1 VILGVGIDVV
11 HVERIRR
18 WRHIEGLYE
27 RFFHPEE
34 LASALP
40 RGEVG
45 VLSLAARF
53 AAKEAFGKAIGSG
66 LRHFALRD
74 IAVLNDSH
82 GKPVMVLTGGAEAAF
97 QDFGGSRLVCSLSHE
112 RDNALAVVII
122 EGERE

>member
-18 WRHIEGLYE
+18 WRGIAGLYD
-27 RFFHPEE
+27 RYFHPEE
-34 LASALP
+34 LKAALP

-45 VLSLAARF
+45 ILSLAARF
-53 AAKEAFGKAIGSG
+53 AAKEALGKALGSG
-66 LRHFALRD
+66 LRNLSLRD

-82 GKPVMVLTGGAEAAF
+82 GKPFMVLSGNAEEAF
-97 QDFGGSRLVCSLSHE
+97 QDFGGKRIVLSLSHE

-122 EGERE
+122 EGE

>member
-18 WRHIEGLYE
+18 WRRIEGLYE

-40 RGEVG
+40 RGETG

-74 IAVLNDSH
+74 IAVLNDSN
-82 GKPVMVLTGGAEAAF
+82 GKPFMMLTGGAEAAF
-97 QDFGGSRLVCSLSHE
+97 KDFGGIRLVCSLSHE
-112 RDNALAVVII
+112 KDNALAVVLI
-122 EGERE
+122 EGDPT

>member
-18 WRHIEGLYE
+18 WKAIEGLYD

-34 LASALP
+34 LAVALP

-45 VLSLAARF
+45 ILSLAARF

-74 IAVLNDSH
+74 IAVLNDSN
-82 GKPVMVLTGGAEAAF
+82 GKPFMMLTATAERAF
-97 QDFGGSRLVCSLSHE
+97 KDFGGDRIVVSLSHE
-112 RDNALAVVII
+112 KDNALAVVLI
-122 EGERE
+122 ERE

>member
-1 VILGVGIDVV
+1 MILGVGIDVV

-27 RFFHPEE
+27 RFFHKEE

-45 VLSLAARF
+45 ILSLAARF

-74 IAVLNDSH
+74 IAVLNDSN
-82 GKPVMVLTGGAEAAF
+82 GKPFMMLTGAAEAAF
-97 QDFGGSRLVCSLSHE
+97 KDVGGHRLVCSLSHE
-112 RDNALAVVII
+112 RDNALAMVII
-122 EGERE
+122 EG

>member
-1 VILGVGIDVV
+1 YD
-11 HVERIRR
+11 
-18 WRHIEGLYE
+18 

-45 VLSLAARF
+45 ILSLAARF

-82 GKPVMVLTGGAEAAF
+82 GKPVMMLTRSAEAAF
-97 QDFGGSRLVCSLSHE
+97 KDFGGSRIVVSLSHE
-112 RDNALAVVII
+112 RDNALAVVLI
-122 EGERE
+122 EGE

>member
-1 VILGVGIDVV
+1 MILGVGIDVV

-18 WRHIEGLYE
+18 WRKIEGLYD

-45 VLSLAARF
+45 ILSLAARF

-82 GKPVMVLTGGAEAAF
+82 GKPIIMLTGSAEAAF
-97 QDFGGSRLVCSLSHE
+97 KDFGGSRIVVSLSHE
-112 RDNALAVVII
+112 RDNALAVVLI
-122 EGERE
+122 EGG

>member
-1 VILGVGIDVV
+1 MILGVGIDVV

-18 WRHIEGLYE
+18 WRHIDGLYD

-45 VLSLAARF
+45 FLSLAARF

-82 GKPVMVLTGGAEAAF
+82 GKPFMILTGGAESAF
-97 QDFGGSRLVCSLSHE
+97 KDIGGSRLVCSLSHE

-122 EGERE
+122 ERDP

>member
-1 VILGVGIDVV
+1 VIIGIGIDVV

-18 WRHIEGLYE
+18 WSHIEGLYH

-34 LASALP
+34 LAAALP

-66 LRHFALRD
+66 LRHFALKE
-74 IAVLNDSH
+74 IAVLNDSN
-82 GKPVMVLTGGAEAAF
+82 GKPFMMLTGGAEAAF
-97 QDFGGSRLVCSLSHE
+97 KDCGGHRLVCSLSHE
-112 RDNALAVVII
+112 RDNALAMVII
-122 EGERE
+122 EG

>member
-1 VILGVGIDVV
+1 MIIGIGIDVV

-18 WRHIEGLYE
+18 WSHIEGLYD

-34 LASALP
+34 LAAALP

-66 LRHFALRD
+66 LRHFALKE
-74 IAVLNDSH
+74 IAVLNDSN
-82 GKPVMVLTGGAEAAF
+82 GKPFMMLTGGAEAAF
-97 QDFGGSRLVCSLSHE
+97 KDCGGHRLVCSLSHE
-112 RDNALAVVII
+112 RDNALAMVII
-122 EGERE
+122 EG

>member
-1 VILGVGIDVV
+1 VIIGVGIDVV

-18 WRHIEGLYE
+18 WRHIEGLYD

-45 VLSLAARF
+45 ILSLAARF

-82 GKPVMVLTGGAEAAF
+82 GKPFMMLTGAAEAAF

-122 EGERE
+122 EGERS

>member
-1 VILGVGIDVV
+1 MILGVGIDVV

-18 WRHIEGLYE
+18 WRSIEGLYE

-34 LASALP
+34 LAALLP
-40 RGEVG
+40 RGEAG
-45 VLSLAARF
+45 IISLAARF

-74 IAVLNDSH
+74 IAVLNDSN
-82 GKPVMVLTGGAEAAF
+82 GKPHLMLVGAAETAF
-97 QDFGGSRLVCSLSHE
+97 KEFGGKRLVCSLSHE

-122 EGERE
+122 EGEAP

>member
-18 WRHIEGLYE
+18 WKDIEGLYD

-45 VLSLAARF
+45 TLSLAARF
-53 AAKEAFGKAIGSG
+53 AAKEAFGKAIGFG
-66 LRHFALRD
+66 LRHFALAE

-82 GKPVMVLTGGAEAAF
+82 GKPVMMLTGKAEEIF
-97 QDFGGSRLVCSLSHE
+97 NELGGKRIILSLSHE
-112 RDNALAVVII
+112 KDNALAVVII
-122 EGERE
+122 EGE

>member
-1 VILGVGIDVV
+1 VGIDVV

-18 WRHIEGLYE
+18 WRMIEGLYD

-45 VLSLAARF
+45 ILSLAARF

-74 IAVLNDSH
+74 VAVLNDSH
-82 GKPVMVLTGGAEAAF
+82 GKPVMMLTGSAEAAF
-97 QDFGGSRLVCSLSHE
+97 KDFGGNRIVVSLSHE
-112 RDNALAVVII
+112 RDNALAVVLI
-122 EGERE
+122 EGE

>member
-18 WRHIEGLYE
+18 WGKVSGLYD
-27 RFFHPEE
+27 RYFNPEE
-34 LASALP
+34 LKTALP

-45 VLSLAARF
+45 ILSLAARF
-53 AAKEAFGKAIGSG
+53 AAKEAFGKALGSG
-66 LRHFALRD
+66 LSNLSLKD

-82 GKPVMVLTGGAEAAF
+82 GKPFMVLSGSAEAAF
-97 QDFGGSRLVCSLSHE
+97 QEYGGKRIVLSLSHE

-122 EGERE
+122 EGE

>member
-1 VILGVGIDVV
+1 MILGLGIDVV

-18 WRHIEGLYE
+18 WRRIEGLYE

-40 RGEVG
+40 RGETG
-45 VLSLAARF
+45 ILSLAARF

-82 GKPVMVLTGGAEAAF
+82 GKPVMMLTGAAEAAF
-97 QDFGGSRLVCSLSHE
+97 KDFGGSRLVCSLSHE
-112 RDNALAVVII
+112 KDNALAVVLI
-122 EGERE
+122 EGDPR

>member
-1 VILGVGIDVV
+1 MIIGVGIDVV

-18 WRHIEGLYE
+18 WRHIEGLYD

-45 VLSLAARF
+45 ILSLAARF

-82 GKPVMVLTGGAEAAF
+82 GKPFMMLTGAAEAAF

-122 EGERE
+122 EGERS

>member
-18 WRHIEGLYE
+18 WKEIEGLYE

-34 LASALP
+34 LAIAIP

-45 VLSLAARF
+45 ILSLAARF

-66 LRHFALRD
+66 LRHFSLRE

-82 GKPVMVLTGGAEAAF
+82 GKPFMVLTGAAEEAF
-97 QDFGGSRLVCSLSHE
+97 KDLGGRRIVLSLSHE
-112 RDNALAVVII
+112 KDNALAVVII
-122 EGERE
+122 EGE

>member
-1 VILGVGIDVV
+1 VILGIGIDVV

-18 WRHIEGLYE
+18 WRRIEGLYE

-40 RGEVG
+40 RGETG
-45 VLSLAARF
+45 ILSLAARF

-82 GKPVMVLTGGAEAAF
+82 GKPFMMLMGAADAAF
-97 QDFGGSRLVCSLSHE
+97 KDFGGSRLVCSLSHE
-112 RDNALAVVII
+112 KDNALAVVLI
-122 EGERE
+122 EGDPP

>member
-18 WRHIEGLYE
+18 WRRVEGLYE

-40 RGEVG
+40 RGETG
-45 VLSLAARF
+45 ILSLAARF

-82 GKPVMVLTGGAEAAF
+82 GKPFMMLTGGAEAAF
-97 QDFGGSRLVCSLSHE
+97 KDFGGSRLVCSLSHE
-112 RDNALAVVII
+112 KDNALAVVLI
-122 EGERE
+122 EGDPR

>member
-1 VILGVGIDVV
+1 MIIGVGIDVV

-18 WRHIEGLYE
+18 WRNIEGLYD

-45 VLSLAARF
+45 ILSLAARF

-82 GKPVMVLTGGAEAAF
+82 GKPFMMLTGAAEAAF
-97 QDFGGSRLVCSLSHE
+97 QDFGGAAWSAPCHTSATTRW
-112 RDNALAVVII
+112 RW
-122 EGERE
+122 

>member
-18 WRHIEGLYE
+18 WGRIEGLYE

-40 RGEVG
+40 RGETG
-45 VLSLAARF
+45 ILSLAARF

-82 GKPVMVLTGGAEAAF
+82 GKPFMMLTGAAEAAF
-97 QDFGGSRLVCSLSHE
+97 KDFGGSRLVCSLSHE
-112 RDNALAVVII
+112 KDNALAVVLI
-122 EGERE
+122 EGDAP

>member
-1 VILGVGIDVV
+1 MILGVGIDVV

-18 WRHIEGLYE
+18 WKNIEGLYD

-34 LASALP
+34 LALTIS

-45 VLSLAARF
+45 ILSLAARF

-82 GKPVMVLTGGAEAAF
+82 GKPFMMLTGAAEAAF
-97 QDFGGSRLVCSLSHE
+97 KELGGSRLVCSLSHE

-122 EGERE
+122 EGEAL

>member
-18 WRHIEGLYE
+18 WRKIEGLYD

-45 VLSLAARF
+45 ILSLAARF

-82 GKPVMVLTGGAEAAF
+82 GKPIIMLTGSAEAAF
-97 QDFGGSRLVCSLSHE
+97 KDFGGSRIVVSLSHE
-112 RDNALAVVII
+112 RDNALAVVLI
-122 EGERE
+122 EGG

>member
-1 VILGVGIDVV
+1 VGIDVV

-18 WRHIEGLYE
+18 WRRIEGLYE

-40 RGEVG
+40 RGETG
-45 VLSLAARF
+45 ILSLAARF

-82 GKPVMVLTGGAEAAF
+82 GKPFMMLTGAAEEAF
-97 QDFGGSRLVCSLSHE
+97 KDFGGRRLVCSLSHE
-112 RDNALAVVII
+112 RENALAVVLI
-122 EGERE
+122 EGDPR